1 MTHVLEARG
10 IVRNYGTVEALR
22 GADFTVNAGEVTA
35 LIGDNGAGKSTLVR
49 ILSGTE
55 APDDGLIF
63 IEGKEVKFATPIDA
77 REVGI
82 ETVFQDLALCPHLSP
97 VQNLFLGR
105 EIPRK
110 GLLGKFGF
118 LDNEKMKKISA
129 DAFKDLGATVRS
141 LTANVGSMSGG
152 QRQSIAVARS
162 AAWANKVLFFDEP
175 TAALGVKES
184 AHVLR
189 IILQAKLRGIAVIL
203 ITHNVTHALTVGD
216 HFAVLIHGEKADDF
230 RKGERTREQITDLMA
245 GGEAMDELEKELD
258 HLTKSHKK

>member
-63 IEGKEVKFATPIDA
+63 IEGKEVKFDTPIDA

-118 LDNEKMKKISA
+118 LDNEKMKKISS
-129 DAFKDLGATVRS
+129 DAFQDLGATVRS

-175 TAALGVKES
+175 TAALGVVQKKN
-184 AHVLR
+184 VLDLVR
-189 IILQAKLRGIAVIL
+189 RVRDKGIGVVFISHSMPEVLEIADRVQVMRRGRTIADYKAKSTNLEEL
-203 ITHNVTHALTVGD
+203 VG
-216 HFAVLIHGEKADDF
+216 
-230 RKGERTREQITDLMA
+230 
-245 GGEAMDELEKELD
+245 AMTGSLDEVNN
-258 HLTKSHKK
+258 